1 MSDALKPIGGNAY
14 RGKEPIEGVFV
25 DVAGKHLVVGQR
37 DQSKRSGAS
46 LFVGKVAERVPAT
59 EYFDYNVWV
68 DAEFPHVVFVA
79 GKRGS
84 GKSYDLGIL
93 LEGLSATGG
102 NFATRPQ
109 GFSSILFDLQSQ
121 FWALGTDLNEKLDS
135 DVQQIE
141 RLRKWNIKGPVS
153 LPTLFLPIGS
163 QPITGTEL
171 PLTIPPNSLEL
182 ADWLSLLGTKRFE
195 AMGQAISTCRQIA
208 ARTKPNF
215 EISDLIAVLQRPQQY
230 QDLASFQQT
239 TFDAVLWRLQAL
251 AETGLFRGGNSAL
264 DEILQPDR
272 CSIILMR
279 DLPEDLKAV
288 TVAVL
293 MRQIERTMSRHH
305 QQRKV
310 LARLGG
316 VEDRSKP
323 SRMWVMIDEAHL
335 VCPAGDKTSANE
347 VIVDY
352 VKRGRDAGLS
362 LVLAT
367 QQPSAIDAA
376 AISQV
381 DLTILHKLTI
391 DADIAAATARLPAPL
406 PSSTRIREKDISDPK
421 LLVRELA
428 PGEALIS
435 DSEASRTF
443 VVRLRPRVSPHG
455 GGEPLL

>member
-1 MSDALKPIGGNAY
+1 MSDAIKPIGGNAY

-25 DVAGKHLVVGQR
+25 DTAGKHVVVGQR

-46 LFVGKVAERVPAT
+46 IFLGKVAERVPST
-59 EYFDYNVWV
+59 EYFDYNVWL
-68 DAEFPHVVFVA
+68 DAEFPHVVFIA

-93 LEGLSATGG
+93 LEGLSAQNG
-102 NFATRPQ
+102 NFSQRPE
-109 GFSSILFDLQSQ
+109 GFSSVLFDLQSQ
-121 FWALGTDLNEKLDS
+121 FWALGSVLNSQMPADAAQMEKLS
-135 DVQQIE
+135 
-141 RLRKWNIKGPVS
+141 KWNLKGTVKPPV
-153 LPTLFLPIGS
+153 LFLPVGS

-171 PLTIPPNSLEL
+171 PLTVPPNSLEL
-182 ADWLSLLGTKRFE
+182 PDWLSLLGAKRFE
-195 AMGQAISTCRQIA
+195 AMGQAIATCRQIA
-208 ARTKPNF
+208 VRNKPNF
-215 EISDLIAVLQRPQQY
+215 EISDLVAILQRPNQY
-230 QDLASFQQT
+230 QDLANFQQQ
-239 TFDAVLWRLQAL
+239 TFDAVLWRLL
-251 AETGLFRGGNSAL
+251 AISETGLFRAGESVI
-264 DEILQPDR
+264 DEILRTDR
-272 CSIILMR
+272 CSIVLMR

-293 MRQIERTMSRHH
+293 MRQIERSMSRHH

-310 LARLGG
+310 QARLGG

-335 VCPAGDKTSANE
+335 VCPAVDKTSANE

-367 QQPSAIDAA
+367 QQPSAIDAS

-406 PSSTRIREKDISDPK
+406 PNNTRIREKDISDPK
-421 LLVRELA
+421 LLVRELS

-443 VVRLRPRVSPHG
+443 VLRLRPRVSPHG

>member
-1 MSDALKPIGGNAY
+1 MSDVLKPIGGNAY

-25 DVAGKHLVVGQR
+25 DPIGKHLVVGQR

-46 LFVGKVAERVPAT
+46 IFLGKVGERVPST
-59 EYFDYNVWV
+59 EYFDYNVWL

-84 GKSYDLGIL
+84 GKSYDLGIM
-93 LEGLSATGG
+93 LEGLSAIDG
-102 NFATRPQ
+102 NFSVRPP
-109 GFSSILFDLQSQ
+109 GFSSVLFDLQSQ
-121 FWALGTDLNEKLDS
+121 FWALGGNLNGQLGSDVAQVEKLA
-135 DVQQIE
+135 
-141 RLRKWNIKGPVS
+141 KWNVKGTIEPPV
-153 LPTLFLPIGS
+153 LFLPVGS
-163 QPITGTEL
+163 NPITGTER
-171 PLTIPPNSLEL
+171 PMTVPPSSLEL
-182 ADWLSLLGTKRFE
+182 EDWLSLLGTKRFE
-195 AMGQAISTCRQIA
+195 AMGQAIATCRQVA
-208 ARTKPNF
+208 VRTKPNF
-215 EISDLIAVLQRPQQY
+215 EISDLIAILQRPQQF
-230 QDLASFQQT
+230 QDLATFQQS
-239 TFDAVLWRLQAL
+239 TFDAVLWRLMAL
-251 AETGLFRGGNSAL
+251 DETGLFKSGQSVL
-264 DEILQPDR
+264 DDILTPDR

-293 MRQIERTMSRHH
+293 MRQIERAMSRHH

-310 LARLGG
+310 AARVGG
-316 VEDRSKP
+316 PEDRSKP

-335 VCPAGDKTSANE
+335 VCPASDKTSANE

-381 DLTILHKLTI
+381 DVTILHKLTI

-406 PSSTRIREKDISDPK
+406 PSSTRVREKDISDPK

-443 VVRLRPRVSPHG
+443 VLRLRPRVSPHG

>member
-1 MSDALKPIGGNAY
+1 MSDAIKPIGGNAY

-25 DVAGKHLVVGQR
+25 DTAGKHVVVGQR

-46 LFVGKVAERVPAT
+46 IFLGKVAERVPST
-59 EYFDYNVWV
+59 EYFDYNVWL
-68 DAEFPHVVFVA
+68 DAEFPHVVFIA

-93 LEGLSATGG
+93 LEGLSAQNG
-102 NFATRPQ
+102 NYSQRPE
-109 GFSSILFDLQSQ
+109 GFSSVLFDLQSQ
-121 FWALGTDLNEKLDS
+121 FWALGSVLNSQMPADVAQIEKLS
-135 DVQQIE
+135 
-141 RLRKWNIKGPVS
+141 KWNLKGTVRPPV
-153 LPTLFLPIGS
+153 LFLPVGS

-171 PLTIPPNSLEL
+171 PLTVPPNSLEL
-182 ADWLSLLGTKRFE
+182 PDWLSLLGAKRFE
-195 AMGQAISTCRQIA
+195 AMGQAIATCRQIA
-208 ARTKPNF
+208 VRNKSNF
-215 EISDLIAVLQRPQQY
+215 EISDLITILQRPNQY
-230 QDLASFQQT
+230 QDLANFQQQ
-239 TFDAVLWRLQAL
+239 TFDALLWRLQAIS
-251 AETGLFRGGNSAL
+251 ETGLFRAGESVIE
-264 DEILQPDR
+264 EILRPDR
-272 CSIILMR
+272 CSIVLMR

-293 MRQIERTMSRHH
+293 MRQIERSMSRYH

-310 LARLGG
+310 QARMGG
-316 VEDRSKP
+316 AEDKSKP
-323 SRMWVMIDEAHL
+323 TRMWVMIDEAHL
-335 VCPAGDKTSANE
+335 VCPAADKTSAND

-367 QQPSAIDAA
+367 QQPSAIDAS

-381 DLTILHKLTI
+381 DVTILHKLTI

-406 PSSTRIREKDISDPK
+406 PNNTRIREKDISDSK
-421 LLVRELA
+421 LLVRELS
-428 PGEALIS
+428 PGEALVS

-443 VVRLRPRVSPHG
+443 VLRLRPRVSPHG

>member
-1 MSDALKPIGGNAY
+1 MSDAIKPIGGNAY

-25 DVAGKHLVVGQR
+25 DSVGKHVVVGQR
-37 DQSKRSGAS
+37 DQAKRSGAS
-46 LFVGKVAERVPAT
+46 LFVGKVAERVPSS

-93 LEGLSATGG
+93 LEGLSATSG
-102 NFATRPQ
+102 NFAARPP
-109 GFSSILFDLQSQ
+109 GFSSVLFDLQSQ
-121 FWALGTDLNEKLDS
+121 FWTLGAPLNDQLPS
-135 DVQQIE
+135 DANQIE
-141 RLRKWNIKGPVS
+141 RLAKWNVKGAVQA
-153 LPTLFLPIGS
+153 PTLFLPKGS
-163 QPITGTEL
+163 RPITGTER
-171 PLTIPPNSLEL
+171 PMTIPPNSLEL

-195 AMGQAISTCRQIA
+195 AMGQAISTVRQIA
-208 ARTKPNF
+208 VRSKPDF
-215 EISDLIAVLQRPQQY
+215 EIVDLVTILQRPQQY
-230 QDLASFQQT
+230 QDLVSFQQA

-251 AETGLFRGGNSAL
+251 ADTGLFQTGNTVL
-264 DEILQPDR
+264 DEILKPDR
-272 CSIILMR
+272 CSIVLMR

-293 MRQIERTMSRHH
+293 MRQIERAMSRHH

-310 LARLGG
+310 NARIGG
-316 VEDRSKP
+316 AEDRTKP

-347 VIVDY
+347 VIIDY

-391 DADIAAATARLPAPL
+391 DADITAATARLPAPL

-443 VVRLRPRVSPHG
+443 VLRLRPRICPHG

>member
-1 MSDALKPIGGNAY
+1 MSDAIRSVGGSAY

-25 DVAGKHLVVGQR
+25 DKVGKHVVVGQR

-46 LFVGKVAERVPAT
+46 IFLGKLGERVPST
-59 EYFDYNVWV
+59 DYFDYNVWLDV
-68 DAEFPHVVFVA
+68 EFPHVVFVA

-84 GKSYDLGIL
+84 GKSYDLGIM
-93 LEGLSATGG
+93 LEGLSATSG
-102 NFATRPQ
+102 NLSSRPA
-109 GFSSILFDLQSQ
+109 GFSSVLFDLQSQ
-121 FWALGTDLNEKLDS
+121 FWALGGELNPQNGADAAQLDRVS
-135 DVQQIE
+135 
-141 RLRKWNIKGPVS
+141 KWNVKGAIKRPV
-153 LPTLFLPIGS
+153 LFLPVGS
-163 QPITGTEL
+163 NPITNTEL
-171 PLTIPPNSLEL
+171 PMTIPPSSLEL
-182 ADWLSLLGTKRFE
+182 EDWLSLLGTKRFE

-208 ARTKPNF
+208 VRTKPNF
-215 EISDLIAVLQRPQQY
+215 EIADLIGILQRPQQY
-230 QDLASFQQT
+230 QDLSTFQPA
-239 TFDAVLWRLQAL
+239 TFDAVTWRLQAL
-251 AETGLFRGGNSAL
+251 DETGLFKGSASIL
-264 DEILQPDR
+264 NELLQPDR
-272 CSIILMR
+272 CSIVLMR

-293 MRQIERTMSRHH
+293 MRQIERAMSRHH

-310 LARLGG
+310 AARNGG
-316 VEDRSKP
+316 PEDRSKP

-335 VCPAGDKTSANE
+335 VCPASDKTSAND

-367 QQPSAIDAA
+367 QQPSAIDAS

-391 DADIAAATARLPAPL
+391 DADIVAATARLPAPL
-406 PSSTRIREKDISDPK
+406 PSSTRIREKDISDSK

-443 VVRLRPRVSPHG
+443 VLRLRPRVSPHG

>member
-1 MSDALKPIGGNAY
+1 MSDAIKPVGGNAY

-25 DVAGKHLVVGQR
+25 DTVGKHVIVGQR

-46 LFVGKVAERVPAT
+46 IFLGKVAERVPST
-59 EYFDYNVWV
+59 EYFDYNVWL
-68 DAEFPHVVFVA
+68 DAEFPHVVFIA

-93 LEGLSATGG
+93 LEGLGATSG
-102 NFATRPQ
+102 NFSQRPE
-109 GFSSILFDLQSQ
+109 GFSSVLFDLQSQ
-121 FWALGTDLNEKLDS
+121 FWALGSVLDSQMSTDATQIEKLS
-135 DVQQIE
+135 
-141 RLRKWNIKGPVS
+141 KWNLKGTIKPPV
-153 LPTLFLPIGS
+153 LFLPVGS

-171 PLTIPPNSLEL
+171 PLTVPPNSLEL
-182 ADWLSLLGTKRFE
+182 PDWLSLLGTKRFE
-195 AMGQAISTCRQIA
+195 AMGQAIATCRQIA
-208 ARTKPNF
+208 VRSKPNF
-215 EISDLIAVLQRPQQY
+215 EIADMISILQRPQQY
-230 QDLASFQQT
+230 QDLATFQQQ
-239 TFDAVLWRLQAL
+239 TFDAVLWRLLAI
-251 AETGLFRGGNSAL
+251 AETGLFRAGVSVI
-264 DEILQPDR
+264 DDILRPDC
-272 CSIILMR
+272 CSIVLMR

-293 MRQIERTMSRHH
+293 MRQIERSMSRHH

-310 LARLGG
+310 HARMGG
-316 VEDRSKP
+316 PEDKSKP

-335 VCPAGDKTSANE
+335 VCPTTDKTSANE

-367 QQPSAIDAA
+367 QQPSAIDAS

-391 DADIAAATARLPAPL
+391 DADITAATARLPAPL
-406 PSSTRIREKDISDPK
+406 PTNTRIREKDISDPR
-421 LLVRELA
+421 LLVRELS

-443 VVRLRPRVSPHG
+443 VLRLRPRVSPHG

>member
-1 MSDALKPIGGNAY
+1 MSDTLKPIGGNAY
-14 RGKEPIEGVFV
+14 RGKDPIEGVFI
-25 DVAGKHLVVGQR
+25 DSIGKHLVVGQR
-37 DQSKRSGAS
+37 DPSRRSSAS
-46 LFVGKVAERVPAT
+46 LFLGKVAERVPAT
-59 EYFDYNVWV
+59 EYFDYNVWI

-84 GKSYDLGIL
+84 GKSYDLGIM
-93 LEGLSATGG
+93 LEALNAAAG
-102 NFATRPQ
+102 NFAVRPQ

-121 FWALGTDLNEKLDS
+121 FWTLGRQLNEALDS
-135 DVQQIE
+135 DTQQIE
-141 RLRKWNIKGPVS
+141 RLEKWNVKGTVKPPV
-153 LPTLFLPIGS
+153 LFLPAGS
-163 QPITGTEL
+163 LPITGTEQSM
-171 PLTIPPNSLEL
+171 TIPPCSLEL
-182 ADWLSLLGTKRFE
+182 ADWLALLSTKRFE

-208 ARTKPNF
+208 VRTKPNF
-215 EISDLIAVLQRPQQY
+215 EIVDLIAILQRPQQY
-230 QDLASFQQT
+230 QDLSSFQQS
-239 TFDAVLWRLQAL
+239 TFDAVIWRLQAL
-251 AETGLFRGGNSAL
+251 AETGLFQGANSIV
-264 DEILQPDR
+264 DEILEPDR

-293 MRQIERTMSRHH
+293 MRQIERAMSRHH

-310 LARLGG
+310 LARSGG
-316 VEDRSKP
+316 TVDRSKP

-335 VCPAGDKTSANE
+335 VCPSGDKTSANE

-391 DADIAAATARLPAPL
+391 DGDIAAATARLPAPL

-435 DSEASRTF
+435 DAEASRTF
-443 VVRLRPRVSPHG
+443 VLRLRPRVSPHG

>member
-1 MSDALKPIGGNAY
+1 MSDTIKPVGGNAY
-14 RGKEPIEGVFV
+14 RGKEPIDGVFV
-25 DVAGKHLVVGQR
+25 DPVGKHLVVGQR
-37 DQSKRSGAS
+37 DQTKRSGAS
-46 LFVGKVAERVPAT
+46 LFMGKVAERVPST
-59 EYFDYNVWV
+59 EYFDYNVWI

-84 GKSYDLGIL
+84 GKSYDLGII
-93 LEGLSATGG
+93 LEGLGATSG
-102 NFATRPQ
+102 NFSTRPP
-109 GFSSILFDLQSQ
+109 GFSAVLFDLQSQ
-121 FWALGTDLNEKLDS
+121 FWALGAQLNEKLNADA
-135 DVQQIE
+135 QQIE
-141 RLRKWNIKGPVS
+141 RLGKWNVKGLIKP
-153 LPTLFLPIGS
+153 PALFLPIGS
-163 QPITGTEL
+163 QPITGTEH
-171 PLTIPPNSLEL
+171 PMTISPNSLEL

-195 AMGQAISTCRQIA
+195 AMGQAIATCRQIVV
-208 ARTKPNF
+208 RTKQNF
-215 EISDLIAVLQRPQQY
+215 EISDLISILQRPQQY
-230 QDLASFQQT
+230 QDLSSFQQS

-251 AETGLFRGGNSAL
+251 AETGLFHGGKSII
-264 DEILQPDR
+264 EEVLQPDR

-288 TVAVL
+288 TVAVV
-293 MRQIERTMSRHH
+293 MRQIERAMSRYH

-310 LARLGG
+310 VSRMGG
-316 VEDRSKP
+316 TEDTSKP

-335 VCPAGDKTSANE
+335 VCPANDKTSANE

-391 DADIAAATARLPAPL
+391 DADISAATARLPAPL
-406 PSSTRIREKDISDPK
+406 PINTRVREKDISDPR

-443 VVRLRPRVSPHG
+443 ILRLRPRVSPHG